1 MLETLETGRDA
12 FRRHAWNEAQQALD
26 EAAQSE
32 PLSPED
38 LQLLAEAWW
47 WSGRPDDAL
56 EAWERAYAAY
66 VETGRPTAAAMI
78 AMELAYLAF
87 RRLAYSIGGGW
98 MGRAEELLAREPESA
113 AHGWLRLLHGVVA
126 TFGRGDLPEAI
137 AHVDA
142 ALALGVK
149 HGNRDVQ
156 SLARS
161 IKGIAL
167 IYRGEWREGLKLIDE
182 ATAAAMAGELNLRA
196 ASDIYCNTI
205 AACRSLADY
214 RRAGEWT
221 DEADRWM
228 RRQAVGGYPGICRV
242 HRAELKRLRGL
253 WPEAEQEARHACDEL
268 LHFHIMDA
276 VGFAQYEVGEVRLRM
291 GDLVAAEEAFNRAY
305 EYGTDPQPGLAL
317 LRLARGEIE
326 EAARSISRSL
336 AGEGGDPSAGD
347 QQNFLERVRLL
358 PAQVVISLA
367 AGDLET
373 ARKATEEL
381 EDIAGR
387 YESVAIQAAALTA
400 RGDLLLM
407 EGNSREAA
415 RALGARPATPG
426 EFTMRAFLNGRID
439 VTQAEAIRDLIEA
452 RTAFQ
457 AKVAHDQVLG
467 RVSAAVNHLKDRL
480 AEIVARLEA
489 SIEFSEEGEADRFL
503 PEGGLLR
510 DIDELRRGIEDLA
523 GTYERGR
530 RVRDGVSVAIVGS
543 PNAGKSSL
551 FNRLLEED
559 RAIVT
564 AIAGTTRDVLEET
577 LDLRGIP
584 VVLRDTAGLHEP
596 RDEAEA
602 EAVRRARGALA
613 AADLLLLVLDGSRPL
628 RDDERALLGG
638 LEPARAV
645 VAINKA
651 DLASGIGPHEALR
664 LKQRHAAL
672 EVSAKT
678 GAGIEALRRRLEE
691 AAGSGAAATRE
702 ETFITNVRH
711 KDLLLKAA
719 GALRR
724 AGDGA
729 VRGVPDEYLI
739 PDYREALDRLGEIT
753 GEVGIDGIYERIFR
767 NFCIGK

>member
-1 MLETLETGRDA
+1 MLDPRSLRPGESGHETGPALAPDSETIVAISTPPGRGGIGVVRLSGPRAIAIASALFRPGGKGPGGGRIAFGRFVDGGGETIDHGYLAA
-12 FRRHAWNEAQQALD
+12 FRPPGSFTGE
-26 EAAQSE
+26 ET
-32 PLSPED
+32 
-38 LQLLAEAWW
+38 AELW
-47 WSGRPDDAL
+47 
-56 EAWERAYAAY
+56 
-66 VETGRPTAAAMI
+66 
-78 AMELAYLAF
+78 
-87 RRLAYSIGGGW
+87 
-98 MGRAEELLAREPESA
+98 
-113 AHGWLRLLHGVVA
+113 AHGSPAALRLL
-126 TFGRGDLPEAI
+126 LE
-137 AHVDA
+137 
-142 ALALGVK
+142 
-149 HGNRDVQ
+149 
-156 SLARS
+156 S
-161 IKGIAL
+161 
-167 IYRGEWREGLKLIDE
+167 
-182 ATAAAMAGELNLRA
+182 
-196 ASDIYCNTI
+196 
-205 AACRSLADY
+205 
-214 RRAGEWT
+214 
-221 DEADRWM
+221 
-228 RRQAVGGYPGICRV
+228 AV
-242 HRAELKRLRGL
+242 
-253 WPEAEQEARHACDEL
+253 
-268 LHFHIMDA
+268 
-276 VGFAQYEVGEVRLRM
+276 
-291 GDLVAAEEAFNRAY
+291 
-305 EYGTDPQPGLAL
+305 
-317 LRLARGEIE
+317 
-326 EAARSISRSL
+326 
-336 AGEGGDPSAGD
+336 
-347 QQNFLERVRLL
+347 
-358 PAQVVISLA
+358 
-367 AGDLET
+367 
-373 ARKATEEL
+373 
-381 EDIAGR
+381 
-387 YESVAIQAAALTA
+387 
-400 RGDLLLM
+400 
-407 EGNSREAA
+407 
-415 RALGARPATPG
+415 ALGARPATPG
-426 EFTMRAFLNGRID
+426 EFTLRAFLNGRID

-467 RVSAAVNHLKDRL
+467 RVSSAVNDLKDRL

-510 DIDELRRGIEDLA
+510 EIGELRRGIEDLA

-530 RVRDGVSVAIVGS
+530 RVRDGMSVAIVGS

-651 DLASGIGPHEALR
+651 DLVSAIGPHEALR

-767 NFCIGK
+767 SFCIGK

>member
-407 EGNSREAA
+407 EGNSREAV
-415 RALGARPATPG
+415 RALGKGWRLWQQIELPFESAR
-426 EFTMRAFLNGRID
+426 
-439 VTQAEAIRDLIEA
+439 A
-452 RTAFQ
+452 R
-457 AKVAHDQVLG
+457 VLLG
-467 RVSAAVNHLKDRL
+467 RAHAAAGDQTSAR
-480 AEIVARLEA
+480 
-489 SIEFSEEGEADRFL
+489 
-503 PEGGLLR
+503 
-510 DIDELRRGIEDLA
+510 
-523 GTYERGR
+523 
-530 RVRDGVSVAIVGS
+530 
-543 PNAGKSSL
+543 
-551 FNRLLEED
+551 
-559 RAIVT
+559 
-564 AIAGTTRDVLEET
+564 
-577 LDLRGIP
+577 LDLR
-584 VVLRDTAGLHEP
+584 A
-596 RDEAEA
+596 
-602 EAVRRARGALA
+602 
-613 AADLLLLVLDGSRPL
+613 
-628 RDDERALLGG
+628 
-638 LEPARAV
+638 ARAV
-645 VAINKA
+645 FQRLGAAN
-651 DLASGIGPHEALR
+651 DL
-664 LKQRHAAL
+664 QRVDEILGEEEGLAHV
-672 EVSAKT
+672 E
-678 GAGIEALRRRLEE
+678 GRRLTKTFMFTDIVTSTDLVGLIGDDAWQELLRWHD
-691 AAGSGAAATRE
+691 RE
-702 ETFITNVRH
+702 LRSSFVR
-711 KDLLLKAA
+711 
-719 GALRR
+719 
-724 AGDGA
+724 
-729 VRGVPDEYLI
+729 
-739 PDYREALDRLGEIT
+739 
-753 GEVGIDGIYERIFR
+753 
-767 NFCIGK
+767 